1 MPTYVKTN
9 FSNKRDMIQ
18 SLNKKIY
25 KISNKVITT
34 IYRIFD
40 QIRKIKCPLC
50 AQIQFQFH
58 HSTGGLKYNTL
69 CNICLLG

>member
-34 IYRIFD
+34 IVRKIYRIFD
-40 QIRKIKCPLC
+40 RIRKIKCPLC
-50 AQIQFQFH
+50 AQIQFQVY
-58 HSTGGLKYNTL
+58 HSTGDFEL
-69 CNICLLG
+69 

>member
-1 MPTYVKTN
+1 
-9 FSNKRDMIQ
+9 MIQ

-25 KISNKVITT
+25 KISNKVITIT
-34 IYRIFD
+34 VCKIYRIFD
-40 QIRKIKCPLC
+40 RIRKIKCPLC

-58 HSTGGLKYNTL
+58 HSTGELRYNTL

>member
-34 IYRIFD
+34 IDR
-40 QIRKIKCPLC
+40 IRKIKCPLC
-50 AQIQFQFH
+50 NQIQFH
-58 HSTGGLKYNTL
+58 HSTGELKYNTL

>member
-34 IYRIFD
+34 I
-40 QIRKIKCPLC
+40 IRKIKCPLC
-50 AQIQFQFH
+50 AQIQFQFY
-58 HSTGGLKYNTL
+58 HSTGELKYNTL

>member
-34 IYRIFD
+34 ISQNLDIYNRSNSKNKMSTMCSNSISILPFD
-40 QIRKIKCPLC
+40 W
-50 AQIQFQFH
+50 
-58 HSTGGLKYNTL
+58 
-69 CNICLLG
+69 